1 MRRLTLT
8 LVLLIGAAAAG
19 QASAQ
24 GAPPPTKVCKNLLGK
39 VIPCPAAKPMAPLKP
54 VAPKP
59 VMANPAPAKPGL
71 LSHFAASVHPGASP
85 APAPMTRPPVQMAAP
100 APHVAGPSGFG
111 SQTSRIGATAKC
123 KDGTYW
129 RSKTHA
135 GACSRHNGVAVFY

>member
-1 MRRLTLT
+1 MLSWIGGLAFMRHLTLAIA
-8 LVLLIGAAAAG
+8 LMIGGAAVAG

-24 GAPPPTKVCKNLLGK
+24 GAPPAKVCKNLLGK
-39 VIPCPAAKPMAPLKP
+39 VIPCPAAKPAPP
-54 VAPKP
+54 PKP
-59 VMANPAPAKPGL
+59 MATKPGL
-71 LSHFAASVHPGASP
+71 LSRLATPSHSVAPP
-85 APAPMTRPPVQMAAP
+85 APAPMARPPAPMAAP
-100 APHVAGPSGFG
+100 APHVASSSGFG